1 MKKKMKNISLAL
13 LLRGLLIMSVALIIS
28 NCNKEEEP
36 PPDQCPDLTGAPTL
50 NSDWVSFVN
59 WDEATVVEIVA
70 EEVDEEHMS
79 YTPSNLQFVAGM
91 PYILK
96 IKVLA
101 SNQEKHYF
109 HAPEFFKA
117 IATRKVQTTSAEYK
131 APYFDDLELV
141 LNGEAEVFF
150 VPVIAGQ
157 YDLWCTITGHQEAGM
172 EMSVEILCGAG
183 LSLDL
188 EVDPDFNTA
197 LGSDDRRSGD
207 HVVWDTK
214 QEIEVT
220 MVEHSSEAGSEDFAF
235 DPDTIILNADQGY
248 VLKIKNPSD
257 NSSKHYFTAPKFF
270 QSVVTRKAEDP
281 RAEIKVPYFNA
292 VEILVGSYSELFIV
306 PTVAGTYDLE
316 CTITG
321 HVEAGMVGTI
331 IVQ

>member
-1 MKKKMKNISLAL
+1 MKKKKCSLSL
-13 LLRGLLIMSVALIIS
+13 YLSGLLILSIGLIFS
-28 NCNKEEEP
+28 NCSKDEDP
-36 PPDQCPDLTGAPTL
+36 DPDQCPELTGAPTL
-50 NSDWVSFVN
+50 NSDWVSYVN
-59 WDEATVVEIVA
+59 WDEATIVEILAV
-70 EEVDEEHMS
+70 EEDEDHMH
-79 YTPSNLQFVAGM
+79 YTPANIQFTAGL

-96 IKVLA
+96 IKVQA

-109 HAPEFFKA
+109 HSPDFFKA

-141 LNGEAEVFF
+141 LNGEAELFF

-157 YDLWCTITGHQEAGM
+157 YQLWCTITGHQDAGM
-172 EMSVEILCGAG
+172 EMTVDVVCGTG
-183 LSLDL
+183 LALDL
-188 EVDPDFNTA
+188 EVDPNFNTA

-207 HVVWDTK
+207 HAVWDTK

-220 MVEHSSEAGSEDFAF
+220 MVENSSEAGSEDFVF
-235 DPDTIILNADQGY
+235 NPDTIILDADQGY

-257 NSSKHYFTAPKFF
+257 NTSKHYFTAPEFF
-270 QSVVTRKAEDP
+270 QTLVTRKAEDP

-292 VEILVGSYSELFIV
+292 VEILIGSYSELFIV
-306 PTVAGTYDLE
+306 PTVKGTYDFE

-321 HVEAGMVGTI
+321 HSEAGMVGTV